1 MTVNATG
8 AAKRRQ
14 LPRLRLSMLAD
25 LGIVIT
31 FVGLFAALSLASS
44 TFLTSG
50 NLLNILDQWSTVG
63 IIAFGGTL
71 VLIAGG
77 FDLSVGAIFAIS
89 GVVAAKVANA
99 ESVELGVVAGIAI
112 GLGFGIANGLLTTIG
127 RINPFIAT
135 LGSAIVIRGLAL
147 VLTGG
152 FIVTVDDESFSS
164 VARETVG
171 AARLPVFYLLAFA
184 LLSGF
189 ILNRMVLG
197 RYIFAVGNNAEAAR
211 LSGVRVSVVRGATYA
226 ISGLCAGVAGV
237 IGASR
242 VQSGQADVGVGIE
255 LTVIAAIVLGG
266 TSILG
271 GEGAIWRTAM
281 GVLILAMIGNG
292 LNLLAVDPVYQDI
305 IQGGIVL
312 LAVAIDG
319 WTRRGGAR
327 I

>member
-1 MTVNATG
+1 VTVNATG

-164 VARETVG
+164 VARETV
-171 AARLPVFYLLAFA
+171 A